1 MNEVKTAAI
10 IPVRGGS
17 KRLPRK
23 NVKMFCGHPLMAWV
37 IIQAKCSKNI
47 DEVYVTTDDD
57 EMEQIALKYGA
68 KVIRRPYWE
77 DADAASANRPIY
89 HAVKKIKEEHPELD
103 TFIYLMATDPLNK
116 PDDLDKAIDMF
127 YKIGA
132 DTLSPFIKQR
142 ETYIYKVTS
151 NSMVRLILA
160 DNKYHYGTMSGG
172 WCVTTP
178 EWFINYYES
187 LPSDLD
193 SVLVNPEVWPSI
205 ETYVY
210 HTELWQYADVDTQEE
225 FELGEIIMEHYILKG
240 QGAKVYEDYKDSWQ
254 NTEIENNE
262 DKFLNKIS
270 KHFGNVNQQ

>member
-1 MNEVKTAAI
+1 MNEVRTAAI

>member
-151 NSMVRLILA
+151 NSMVRLVLA

-172 WCVTTP
+172 WCITTP

-225 FELGEIIMEHYILKG
+225 FEFGELLMEHYILKG
-240 QGAKVYEDYKDSWQ
+240 QGMKVYEDYRDSWQ

-262 DKFLNKIS
+262 DKILNKIS
-270 KHFGNVNQQ
+270 KHYGNINQQ

>member
-23 NVKMFCGHPLMAWV
+23 NVKMFCGHPLMAWA
-37 IIQAKCSKNI
+37 ITQAKCSKNI

-151 NSMVRLILA
+151 NSMVRLVLA

-240 QGAKVYEDYKDSWQ
+240 QGMKVYEDYRDSWQ

-262 DKFLNKIS
+262 DEILNKVS
-270 KHFGNVNQQ
+270 KHFGNINQQ

>member
-240 QGAKVYEDYKDSWQ
+240 QGMKVYEDYRDSWQ

-262 DKFLNKIS
+262 DKILNKIS
-270 KHFGNVNQQ
+270 KHYGNINQQ

>member
-23 NVKMFCGHPLMAWV
+23 NVKMFCGHPLMAWA
-37 IIQAKCSKNI
+37 ITQAKCSKNI

-225 FELGEIIMEHYILKG
+225 FEFGELLMEHYILKG
-240 QGAKVYEDYKDSWQ
+240 QGMKVYEDYRDSWQ

-262 DKFLNKIS
+262 DKILNKIS
-270 KHFGNVNQQ
+270 KHFGNINQQ

>member
-240 QGAKVYEDYKDSWQ
+240 QGMKVYEDYRDSWQ

-262 DKFLNKIS
+262 DEILNKVS
-270 KHFGNVNQQ
+270 KHFGNINQQ

>member
-23 NVKMFCGHPLMAWV
+23 NVKMFCGHPLMAWA
-37 IIQAKCSKNI
+37 ITQAKCSKNI
-47 DEVYVTTDDD
+47 DEIYVTTDDD
-57 EMEQIALKYGA
+57 EMEEVALKYGA

-89 HAVKKIKEEHPELD
+89 HAVKKIKEEHPELE
-103 TFIYLMATDPLNK
+103 TFIYMMATDPLNK
-116 PDDLDKAIDMF
+116 PDDLDKALDMF
-127 YKIGA
+127 HKIGA

-151 NSMVRLILA
+151 NSMVRLVLA

-172 WCVTTP
+172 WCITTP

-187 LPSDLD
+187 
-193 SVLVNPEVWPSI
+193 
-205 ETYVY
+205 
-210 HTELWQYADVDTQEE
+210 
-225 FELGEIIMEHYILKG
+225 
-240 QGAKVYEDYKDSWQ
+240 
-254 NTEIENNE
+254 
-262 DKFLNKIS
+262 
-270 KHFGNVNQQ
+270 

>member
-225 FELGEIIMEHYILKG
+225 FEFGELLMEHYILKG
-240 QGAKVYEDYKDSWQ
+240 QGMKVYEDYRDSWQ

-262 DKFLNKIS
+262 DKILNKIS
-270 KHFGNVNQQ
+270 KHYGNINQQ

>member
-23 NVKMFCGHPLMAWV
+23 NVKMFCGHPLMAWA
-37 IIQAKCSKNI
+37 ITQAKCSKNI

-151 NSMVRLILA
+151 NSMVRLVLA

-225 FELGEIIMEHYILKG
+225 FEFGELLMEHYILKG
-240 QGAKVYEDYKDSWQ
+240 QGMKVYEDYRDSWQ

-262 DKFLNKIS
+262 DKILNKIS
-270 KHFGNVNQQ
+270 KHYGNINQQ

>member
-37 IIQAKCSKNI
+37 ITQAKCSKNI
-47 DEVYVTTDDD
+47 DEIYVTTDDD
-57 EMEQIALKYGA
+57 EMEEVALKYGA

-89 HAVKKIKEEHPELD
+89 HAVKKIKEEHPELE
-103 TFIYLMATDPLNK
+103 TFIYMMATDPLNK
-116 PDDLDKAIDMF
+116 PDDLDKALDMF
-127 YKIGA
+127 HKIGA

-151 NSMVRLILA
+151 NSMVRLVLA

-172 WCVTTP
+172 WCITTP

-225 FELGEIIMEHYILKG
+225 FEFGELLMEHYILKG
-240 QGAKVYEDYKDSWQ
+240 QGMKVYEDYRDSWQ

-262 DKFLNKIS
+262 DKILNKIS
-270 KHFGNVNQQ
+270 KHYGNINQQ

>member
-23 NVKMFCGHPLMAWV
+23 NVKSFCGLPLMAWV

-57 EMEQIALKYGA
+57 EMEEVALKYGA

-89 HAVKKIKEEHPELD
+89 HAVKKIKEEHPELE
-103 TFIYLMATDPLNK
+103 TFIYMMATDPLNK
-116 PDDLDKAIDMF
+116 PDDLDKALDMF
-127 YKIGA
+127 HKIGA

-151 NSMVRLILA
+151 NSMVRLL
-160 DNKYHYGTMSGG
+160 
-172 WCVTTP
+172 
-178 EWFINYYES
+178 S
-187 LPSDLD
+187 L
-193 SVLVNPEVWPSI
+193 I
-205 ETYVY
+205 
-210 HTELWQYADVDTQEE
+210 H
-225 FELGEIIMEHYILKG
+225 I
-240 QGAKVYEDYKDSWQ
+240 
-254 NTEIENNE
+254 
-262 DKFLNKIS
+262 
-270 KHFGNVNQQ
+270 

>member
-17 KRLPRK
+17 KRLSRK
-23 NVKMFCGHPLMAWV
+23 NVKSFCGSPLMAWV

-240 QGAKVYEDYKDSWQ
+240 QGMKVYEDYRDSWQ
-254 NTEIENNE
+254 NIEIENNE
-262 DKFLNKIS
+262 DEILNKVS
-270 KHFGNVNQQ
+270 KHFGNINQQ

>member
-1 MNEVKTAAI
+1 
-10 IPVRGGS
+10 VRGGS

-23 NVKMFCGHPLMAWV
+23 NVKMFCGHPLMAWA
-37 IIQAKCSKNI
+37 ITQAKCSKNI

-205 ETYVY
+205 ETYFY
-210 HTELWQYADVDTQEE
+210 PLEYWQYADVDTQEE
-225 FELGEIIMEHYILKG
+225 FEFGELLMEHYILKG
-240 QGAKVYEDYKDSWQ
+240 QGMKVYEDYRDSWQ

-262 DKFLNKIS
+262 DEILNKVS
-270 KHFGNVNQQ
+270 KHFGNINQQ

>member
-210 HTELWQYADVDTQEE
+210 HTESWQYADVDTQEE

-240 QGAKVYEDYKDSWQ
+240 QGMKVYEDYRDSWQ
-254 NTEIENNE
+254 NIEIENNE
-262 DKFLNKIS
+262 NEVLNKVS
-270 KHFGNVNQQ
+270 KHFGNINQQ

>member
-23 NVKMFCGHPLMAWV
+23 NVKMFCGHPLMAWA
-37 IIQAKCSKNI
+37 ITQAKCSKNI
-47 DEVYVTTDDD
+47 DEIYVTTDDD
-57 EMEQIALKYGA
+57 EMEEVALKYGA

-77 DADAASANRPIY
+77 DADAASATRPIY
-89 HAVKKIKEEHPELD
+89 HAVKKIKEEHPELE
-103 TFIYLMATDPLNK
+103 TFIYMMATDPLNK
-116 PDDLDKAIDMF
+116 PDDLDKALDMF
-127 YKIGA
+127 HKIGA

-151 NSMVRLILA
+151 NSMVRLVLA

-172 WCVTTP
+172 WCITTP

-225 FELGEIIMEHYILKG
+225 FEFGELLMEHYILKG
-240 QGAKVYEDYKDSWQ
+240 QGMKVYEDYRDSWQ

-262 DKFLNKIS
+262 DKILNKIS
-270 KHFGNVNQQ
+270 KHYGNINQQ

>member
-240 QGAKVYEDYKDSWQ
+240 QGMKVYEDYRDSWQ
-254 NTEIENNE
+254 NIEIENNE
-262 DKFLNKIS
+262 DEILNKVS
-270 KHFGNVNQQ
+270 KHFGNINQQ

>member
-1 MNEVKTAAI
+1 MNEVRTAAI

-23 NVKMFCGHPLMAWV
+23 NVKSFCGSPLMAWV

-225 FELGEIIMEHYILKG
+225 FEFGELLMEHYILKG
-240 QGAKVYEDYKDSWQ
+240 QGMKVYEDYRDSWQ

-262 DKFLNKIS
+262 DEILNKIS
-270 KHFGNVNQQ
+270 KHYGNINQQ